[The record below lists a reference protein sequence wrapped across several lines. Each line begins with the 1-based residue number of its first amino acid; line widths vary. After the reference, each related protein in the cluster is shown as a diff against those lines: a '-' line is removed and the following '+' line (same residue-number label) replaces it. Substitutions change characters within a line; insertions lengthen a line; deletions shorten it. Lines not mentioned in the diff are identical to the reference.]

1 MGEVPDETVLLSGQ
15 TSKGSHDKS
24 KFDNVVA
31 KLYLQELNL
40 IADRDP
46 LHDITEQVLCIN

>member
-46 LHDITEQVLCIN
+46 LHDITEPELM